1 MKNFKYILISSIIIY
16 GLTFLAHFTFDILQN
31 DIIAVFFPTNESIFQ
46 HMKMIFTCYFIFYF
60 ILFIVRRKFKFQNV
74 FLANLVA
81 SISCIAFFLVIY
93 IPTYLRFGE
102 HMIFTFILLFVAIM
116 FGQYIASSFLKK
128 NDYKQI
134 DIFSIILI
142 SIIFVILGYLTFNPI
157 ENFIFWDPQHET
169 YDIVSKGNKVIENVI
184 NL

>member
-1 MKNFKYILISSIIIY
+1 
-16 GLTFLAHFTFDILQN
+16 
-31 DIIAVFFPTNESIFQ
+31 
-46 HMKMIFTCYFIFYF
+46 
-60 ILFIVRRKFKFQNV
+60 
-74 FLANLVA
+74 
-81 SISCIAFFLVIY
+81 
-93 IPTYLRFGE
+93 
-102 HMIFTFILLFVAIM
+102 MIFTFILLFVAIM
-116 FGQYIASSFLKK
+116 FGQYMASSFLKK

-142 SIIFVILGYLTFNPI
+142 SIIFIILGYLTFNPI